1 MTTYEKN
8 ESLLKAFGIPPSHE
22 EGVKDEAKVAEQAEK
37 DKVAENVRAILARL
51 LVARSLRLA
60 QLQTARDIY
69 ERAGKDDPR
78 LYLFLA
84 AMFLSEGQGNAY
96 MRVEKVQSL
105 LEEGGYLDDPVRVGL
120 VEKDK
125 KYEENPEQVKKED
138 YTKFLDS
145 VRGLLSNIIWE
156 VMAQPFD
163 NDILI
168 HEKVKDES
176 RWYFQRDKAS
186 VKEVSERLKK
196 FADKNKKLID
206 EKKVIGDVS
215 AELIKKAS
223 VFAGFPL
230 NDKQKEALLAASENR
245 FTVITGRPGTGKTT
259 TVCAI
264 LRALF
269 AAHPDWTEKDV
280 ALAAPTGRAA
290 QRMSEAVL
298 DQCDGLVKNKK
309 ETEDIVK
316 KIGNLKGSTIHRLL
330 GGYAPKWQ
338 HHEKNKLEQEVV
350 IVDETSM
357 VDIYLMHAL
366 IAALKDD
373 ARLILLGDADQ
384 LPSVD
389 TGAVLGDLT
398 TIGLGAFVQKLEV
411 CERAKG
417 EVSEVAKAINE
428 LPLNDGEAAETIV
441 KGWRKIEGEAL
452 PCIEQKVE
460 VDGKSNDEE
469 KKDSRFEWLCP
480 KADIKKEDIQSFY
493 SKWMDGNKLAAKADA
508 IAETDDSLAG
518 VKSKKSEDLFK
529 ELNRRR
535 ILTLVREGWYGV
547 KEANA
552 FLLKAAKAFL
562 LKEAK
567 AAAKVSGDYLS
578 MVGVPIMVTHNTPER
593 NLFNGDV
600 GVTVRGPHGMV
611 VLFPRGAKT
620 IACPV
625 ALLPEHELAYAM
637 TVHKSQGSEF
647 ENVMVVLPD
656 DENHPL
662 LNRQIV
668 YTGITR
674 AKKRAVV
681 VGTEGALTAALSRKI
696 ERDTGVSL

>member
-1 MTTYEKN
+1 MTAFEKN
-8 ESLLKAFGIPPSHE
+8 MDTLERFEIPS
-22 EGVKDEAKVAEQAEK
+22 GYSDAAT
-37 DKVAENVRAILARL
+37 DVRKILARL
-51 LVARSLRLA
+51 LTARSLRLA

-69 ERAGKDDPR
+69 ERAGVDEPR

-96 MRVEKVQSL
+96 MRVEKVPSL
-105 LEEGGYLDDPVRVGL
+105 LKEGGYLDDPVRVGL

-125 KYEENPEQVKKED
+125 NYEENPELAKKND
-138 YTKFLDS
+138 CAKFLDGVDS
-145 VRGLLSNIIWE
+145 LLSGINWDE
-156 VMAQPFD
+156 VAQPFD

-168 HEKVKDES
+168 YEKVKDES

-215 AELIKKAS
+215 AELIQRAS

-245 FTVITGRPGTGKTT
+245 FTVITGGPGTGKTT

-269 AAHPDWTEKDV
+269 AAHPDWTEKDI

-298 DQCDGLVKNKK
+298 EQCVGLVEAGK
-309 ETEDIVK
+309 ESKDIVE
-316 KIGNLKGSTIHRLL
+316 KIGKLKGSTIHRLI
-330 GGYAPKWQ
+330 GGYAPNWK
-338 HHEKNKLEQEVV
+338 HDEKNKLEQKVV

-398 TIGLGAFVQKLEV
+398 AIGLDATFVKRLKV
-411 CERAKG
+411 CERAQG
-417 EVSEVAKAINE
+417 EVSDVAKAING
-428 LPLNDGEAAETIV
+428 LPLNDEGRACALV
-441 KGWRKIEGEAL
+441 KSWPQIKDEAL
-452 PCIEQKVE
+452 PCTEQIAE
-460 VDGKSNDEE
+460 GKS
-469 KKDSRFEWLCP
+469 KFEWLCP
-480 KADIKKEDIQSFY
+480 NAGIKKVDIQGFY
-493 SKWMDGNKLAAKADA
+493 RKWMSGNELAVKAHA
-508 IAETDDSLAG
+508 IEKTDKSLAG
-518 VKSKKSEDLFK
+518 VKSDASEALFK

-552 FLLKAAKAFL
+552 FLLK
-562 LKEAK
+562 EAK
-567 AAAKVSGDYLS
+567 AASEWRGDYLS
-578 MVGVPIMVTHNTPER
+578 MVGVPIMVTHNTPDR

-600 GVTVRGPHGMV
+600 GVTVKGPHGMV

-681 VGTEGALTAALSRKI
+681 VGTEKSLTAALERKI
-696 ERDTGVSL
+696 ERDTGIAI

>member
-1 MTTYEKN
+1 MTAFEKYQ
-8 ESLLKAFGIPPSHE
+8 ETLKLFGIPSGDASAVE
-22 EGVKDEAKVAEQAEK
+22 E
-37 DKVAENVRAILARL
+37 VRKILARL
-51 LVARSLRLA
+51 LAARSLRLA
-60 QLQTARDIY
+60 QLQTARDIF
-69 ERAGKDDPR
+69 ERAKEQEKEQEVR

-96 MRVEKVQSL
+96 MKKDAVSRL
-105 LEEGGYLDDPVRVGL
+105 LIEGGYIDDP
-120 VEKDK
+120 K
-125 KYEENPEQVKKED
+125 KAEVEENAAYEAFVAKMLGD
-138 YTKFLDS
+138 VDWDVAAAKFDKDVL
-145 VRGLLSNIIWE
+145 V
-156 VMAQPFD
+156 FD
-163 NDILI
+163 
-168 HEKVKDES
+168 EG
-176 RWYFQRDKAS
+176 RWYFQRNKSS
-186 VKEVSERLKK
+186 VEKVNERLRAFVKANKTMDDVAPGIFDAAAK
-196 FADKNKKLID
+196 F
-206 EKKVIGDVS
+206 VGF
-215 AELIKKAS
+215 ELNEDQKKALRAA
-223 VFAGFPL
+223 AG
-230 NDKQKEALLAASENR
+230 NR
-245 FTVITGRPGTGKTT
+245 FTVITGGPGTGKTT

-269 AAHPDWTEKDV
+269 AAHADWTEKDI

-298 DQCDGLVKNKK
+298 DQCVGLEENAKTEGDEAVA
-309 ETEDIVK
+309 ETKTIVE
-316 KIGNLKGSTIHRLL
+316 KIGKLKGSTIHRLL
-330 GGYAPKWQ
+330 GGYAPKWN
-338 HHEKNKLEQEVV
+338 HDEKNKLEQKVV

-373 ARLILLGDADQ
+373 TRLILLGDADQ

-398 TIGLGAFVQKLEV
+398 KFGMNENLVKRLAV

-417 EVSEVAKAINE
+417 EVSDVAKTINA
-428 LPLNDGEAAETIV
+428 LPLNDDESAQAMAKSWLPRQIQA
-441 KGWRKIEGEAL
+441 EAL
-452 PCIEQKVE
+452 PCTEQIA
-460 VDGKSNDEE
+460 DGKS
-469 KKDSRFEWLCP
+469 RFQWLCP
-480 KADIKKEDIQSFY
+480 KADIKKDGIQELY
-493 SKWMDGNKLAAKADA
+493 RKWMSGNELAKKAGEIERSDK
-508 IAETDDSLAG
+508 SLGG
-518 VKSKKSEDLFK
+518 VKSDASEALFK

-552 FLLKAAKAFL
+552 FLLK
-562 LKEAK
+562 EAK
-567 AAAKVSGDYLS
+567 NAAGMRGDYLS

-593 NLFNGDV
+593 KLFNGDV

-647 ENVMVVLPD
+647 ANVMVVLPD
-656 DENHPL
+656 DEKHPL

-674 AKKRAVV
+674 AKKRAVI
-681 VGTEGALTAALSRKI
+681 VGTEKALTAALERKI
-696 ERDTGVSL
+696 ERDTGIAI

>member
-1 MTTYEKN
+1 MTAFEKYQDT
-8 ESLLKAFGIPPSHE
+8 LKLFGIPSGDAGAVE
-22 EGVKDEAKVAEQAEK
+22 E
-37 DKVAENVRAILARL
+37 VRKILARL
-51 LVARSLRLA
+51 LAARSLRLA
-60 QLQTARDIY
+60 QLQTARDIF
-69 ERAGKDDPR
+69 ERAKEQGKEQDVH

-96 MRVEKVQSL
+96 MKKDAVSGL
-105 LEEGGYLDDPVRVGL
+105 LIEGGYIDDP
-120 VEKDK
+120 K
-125 KYEENPEQVKKED
+125 KAEVEENAAYAETVRTLLGGID
-138 YTKFLDS
+138 WDVAAAKFD
-145 VRGLLSNIIWE
+145 
-156 VMAQPFD
+156 
-163 NDILI
+163 
-168 HEKVKDES
+168 KDVLVFAEG
-176 RWYFQRDKAS
+176 RWYFQRNKSS
-186 VKEVSERLKK
+186 VKEVNDRLRDFVAANKTMDDVAPGIFDAAAK
-196 FADKNKKLID
+196 F
-206 EKKVIGDVS
+206 VGF
-215 AELIKKAS
+215 ELNEDQKKALRAA
-223 VFAGFPL
+223 AG
-230 NDKQKEALLAASENR
+230 NR
-245 FTVITGRPGTGKTT
+245 FTVITGGPGTGKTT

-264 LRALF
+264 LRALLKVH
-269 AAHPDWTEKDV
+269 ADWTEKDI

-298 DQCDGLVKNKK
+298 DQCDGLVNNEK
-309 ETEDIVK
+309 ETKDIVD
-316 KIGNLKGSTIHRLL
+316 KIGKLKGSTIHRLL
-330 GGYAPKWQ
+330 GGYAPKWN
-338 HHEKNKLEQEVV
+338 HDEKNTLEQKVV

-398 TIGLGAFVQKLEV
+398 AIGLDATFVKRLEV
-411 CERAKG
+411 CKRAQG
-417 EVSEVAKAINE
+417 EVSDVAKAING
-428 LPLNDGEAAETIV
+428 LPLNDEDATKRMVDMWLPRQIQADE
-441 KGWRKIEGEAL
+441 L
-452 PCIEQKVE
+452 PCTEQIAE
-460 VDGKSNDEE
+460 GKS
-469 KKDSRFEWLCP
+469 KFQWLCP
-480 KADIKKEDIQSFY
+480 KADIKKDGIQELY
-493 SKWMDGNKLAAKADA
+493 RKWMSGNELARKAHE
-508 IAETDDSLAG
+508 IEKTDKSLGG
-518 VKSKKSEDLFK
+518 VKSDASEALFK

-552 FLLKAAKAFL
+552 FLLK
-562 LKEAK
+562 EAK
-567 AAAKVSGDYLS
+567 NAVGVRGDYLS

-593 NLFNGDV
+593 KLFNGDV

-656 DENHPL
+656 DEKHPL

-674 AKKRAVV
+674 AKKRAVI
-681 VGTEGALTAALSRKI
+681 VGNEGALTAALERKI
-696 ERDTGVSL
+696 ERDTGIVLGGATESGNKGTQGGK

>member
-1 MTTYEKN
+1 MTIE
-8 ESLLKAFGIPPSHE
+8 ESNRRLCLFGIPPRRRRNHE
-22 EGVKDEAKVAEQAEK
+22 EGIKNE
-37 DKVAENVRAILARL
+37 DKVTENVRAILARL
-51 LVARSLRLA
+51 LAARSLRLA

-96 MRVEKVQSL
+96 MRVGKVPSL
-105 LEEGGYLDDPVRVGL
+105 LKEGGYLDDYEKAGFDKDNQQFSEEVKEHFADIDWNRCAEPLLGDIIVREG
-120 VEKDK
+120 
-125 KYEENPEQVKKED
+125 EN
-138 YTKFLDS
+138 
-145 VRGLLSNIIWE
+145 
-156 VMAQPFD
+156 
-163 NDILI
+163 
-168 HEKVKDES
+168 
-176 RWYFQRDKAS
+176 WYFQRNQAS
-186 VKEVSERLKK
+186 VADVNKRLKA
-196 FADKNKKLID
+196 FVDANKKMG
-206 EKKVIGDVS
+206 KMGDV
-215 AELIKKAS
+215 ADAVVKKAAQ
-223 VFAGFPL
+223 FNGFTL
-230 NDKQKEALLAASENR
+230 NKEQEKALAAAAGNR
-245 FTVITGRPGTGKTT
+245 FTIITGGPGTGKTT

-269 AAHPDWTEKDV
+269 AAHSDWTEKDI

-298 DQCDGLVKNKK
+298 DQCDGLVKNEK

-417 EVSEVAKAINE
+417 EVSDVAKAING
-428 LPLNDGEAAETIV
+428 LPLNDEDAAKRMV
-441 KGWRKIEGEAL
+441 NGWLPRQIQIEAL
-452 PCIEQKVE
+452 PCTEQIDE
-460 VDGKSNDEE
+460 GKS
-469 KKDSRFEWLCP
+469 RFQWLCP
-480 KADIKKEDIQSFY
+480 KADIKKDGIQELYRKWMSGSELAKKADDIQKS
-493 SKWMDGNKLAAKADA
+493 DKA
-508 IAETDDSLAG
+508 LGG
-518 VKSKKSEDLFK
+518 VKSDASEALFK

-552 FLLKAAKAFL
+552 FLLK
-562 LKEAK
+562 EAK
-567 AAAKVSGDYLS
+567 TAAGMRGDYLS

-656 DENHPL
+656 DEKHPL

-674 AKKRAVV
+674 AKKRAVI
-681 VGTEGALTAALSRKI
+681 VGTEKALTAALERKI
-696 ERDTGVSL
+696 ERDTGIAI

>member
-1 MTTYEKN
+1 MTAFEKYQDT
-8 ESLLKAFGIPPSHE
+8 LKLFGIPSGDAGAGE
-22 EGVKDEAKVAEQAEK
+22 D
-37 DKVAENVRAILARL
+37 VRKILARL
-51 LVARSLRLA
+51 LAARSLRLA
-60 QLQTARDIY
+60 QLQTARDIF
-69 ERAGKDDPR
+69 ERAKEQGKEQDVH

-96 MRVEKVQSL
+96 MKKDAVSRL
-105 LEEGGYLDDPVRVGL
+105 LIEGGYIDDP
-120 VEKDK
+120 K
-125 KYEENPEQVKKED
+125 KAEVEENAA
-138 YTKFLDS
+138 YADS
-145 VRGLLSNIIWE
+145 VRTLLGGIDWD
-156 VMAQPFD
+156 VAATKFD
-163 NDILI
+163 
-168 HEKVKDES
+168 KDVLVFAEG
-176 RWYFQRDKAS
+176 RWYFQRNKSS
-186 VKEVSERLKK
+186 VKEVNDRLRD
-196 FADKNKKLID
+196 FVAANKTMD
-206 EKKVIGDVS
+206 DVS
-215 AELIKKAS
+215 PGIFDAAAKFVGFELNEDQKKALRAA
-223 VFAGFPL
+223 AG
-230 NDKQKEALLAASENR
+230 NR
-245 FTVITGRPGTGKTT
+245 FTVITGGPGTGKTT

-264 LRALF
+264 LRALLKVH
-269 AAHPDWTEKDV
+269 ADWTEKDI

-298 DQCDGLVKNKK
+298 DQCDGLVNNEK
-309 ETEDIVK
+309 ETKDIVD
-316 KIGNLKGSTIHRLL
+316 KIGKLKGSTIHRLL
-330 GGYAPKWQ
+330 GCYAPKWN
-338 HHEKNKLEQEVV
+338 HDEKNTLEQKVV

-398 TIGLGAFVQKLEV
+398 KFGMNENLVKRLAV

-417 EVSEVAKAINE
+417 EVSDVAQAINA
-428 LPLNDGEAAETIV
+428 LPLNDEDAAKRMVNIWLPRQIQADE
-441 KGWRKIEGEAL
+441 L
-452 PCIEQKVE
+452 PCTEQIA
-460 VDGKSNDEE
+460 DGKS
-469 KKDSRFEWLCP
+469 KFQWLCP
-480 KADIKKEDIQSFY
+480 KADIKKDGIQELY
-493 SKWMDGNKLAAKADA
+493 RKWMSGNELAKKAHE
-508 IAETDDSLAG
+508 IEKTDKSLGG
-518 VKSKKSEDLFK
+518 VKSDASEALFK

-552 FLLKAAKAFL
+552 FLLK
-562 LKEAK
+562 EAK
-567 AAAKVSGDYLS
+567 TAVGMRGDYLS
-578 MVGVPIMVTHNTPER
+578 MVGVPIMVTHNTPDR

-600 GVTVRGPHGMV
+600 GVTVRGPHGLM

-637 TVHKSQGSEF
+637 TVHKSQGSEL

-656 DENHPL
+656 DEKHPL

-681 VGTEGALTAALSRKI
+681 VGTEKALTAALERKI
-696 ERDTGVSL
+696 ERDTGIAI

>member
-1 MTTYEKN
+1 MTAFEKYQ
-8 ESLLKAFGIPPSHE
+8 ETLKLFGIPS
-22 EGVKDEAKVAEQAEK
+22 GDADVAK
-37 DKVAENVRAILARL
+37 NVRKIIARL
-51 LVARSLRLA
+51 LAARSLRLA

-69 ERAGKDDPR
+69 ERASAEDPR

-96 MRVEKVQSL
+96 MKKDAVIGL
-105 LEEGGYLDDPVRVGL
+105 LIDGGYIDDPKKAGVEENADYEAFVTKVLDDVDWDAVAVKFDKDVL
-120 VEKDK
+120 V
-125 KYEENPEQVKKED
+125 
-138 YTKFLDS
+138 
-145 VRGLLSNIIWE
+145 
-156 VMAQPFD
+156 FD
-163 NDILI
+163 
-168 HEKVKDES
+168 EG
-176 RWYFQRDKAS
+176 RWYFQRNKNS
-186 VKEVSERLKK
+186 VEEVNERLRA
-196 FADKNKKLID
+196 FVAANKAM
-206 EKKVIGDVS
+206 GDV
-215 AELIKKAS
+215 APEIVDAAAKFIGFELNKE
-223 VFAGFPL
+223 
-230 NDKQKEALLAASENR
+230 QKEALAAAVGNR
-245 FTVITGRPGTGKTT
+245 FTVITGGPGTGKTT

-264 LRALF
+264 LRALLKVH
-269 AAHPDWTEKDV
+269 ADWTEKDI

-290 QRMSEAVL
+290 QRMSEAIL
-298 DQCDGLVKNKK
+298 DQCAGLNGERIV
-309 ETEDIVK
+309 DIAGK
-316 KIGNLKGSTIHRLL
+316 LEGSTVHRLL
-330 GGYAPKWQ
+330 GGYAPNWK
-338 HHEKNKLEQEVV
+338 HNEKNQLEKKVV

-366 IAALKDD
+366 IAALKEET
-373 ARLILLGDADQ
+373 RLILLGDADQ

-398 TIGLGAFVQKLEV
+398 KFGMNENLVKRLAV

-417 EVSEVAKAINE
+417 EVSDVAQAINA
-428 LPLNDGEAAETIV
+428 LPLNDEEAAQAMV
-441 KGWRKIEGEAL
+441 KSWLPRQIQAEEL
-452 PCIEQKVE
+452 PCAEQIAE
-460 VDGKSNDEE
+460 GKS
-469 KKDSRFEWLCP
+469 KFQWLCP
-480 KADIKKEDIQSFY
+480 KADIKKDGILELYRKWMSGNELAKKAGDIQRSD
-493 SKWMDGNKLAAKADA
+493 K
-508 IAETDDSLAG
+508 SLGG
-518 VKSKKSEDLFK
+518 VKSDASEALFK

-552 FLLKAAKAFL
+552 FLLK
-562 LKEAK
+562 EAK
-567 AAAKVSGDYLS
+567 NAAGMRGDYLS

-593 NLFNGDV
+593 KLFNGDV

-656 DENHPL
+656 DEKHPL

-674 AKKRAVV
+674 AKKRAVI
-681 VGTEGALTAALSRKI
+681 VGTEDALKAALSRKI

>member
-1 MTTYEKN
+1 MTAFEKYQDT
-8 ESLLKAFGIPPSHE
+8 LKLFGIPSGDAGAGE
-22 EGVKDEAKVAEQAEK
+22 D
-37 DKVAENVRAILARL
+37 VRKILARL
-51 LVARSLRLA
+51 LAARSLRLA
-60 QLQTARDIY
+60 QLQTARDIF
-69 ERAGKDDPR
+69 ERAKEQGKEQDVH

-96 MRVEKVQSL
+96 MKKDAVSRL
-105 LEEGGYLDDPVRVGL
+105 LIEGGYIDDP
-120 VEKDK
+120 K
-125 KYEENPEQVKKED
+125 KAEVEENAAYAETVRTLLGGID
-138 YTKFLDS
+138 WDVAAAKFD
-145 VRGLLSNIIWE
+145 
-156 VMAQPFD
+156 
-163 NDILI
+163 
-168 HEKVKDES
+168 KDVLVFAEG
-176 RWYFQRDKAS
+176 RWYFQRNKSS
-186 VKEVSERLKK
+186 VKEVNDRLRD
-196 FADKNKKLID
+196 FVAANKTMD
-206 EKKVIGDVS
+206 DVS
-215 AELIKKAS
+215 PGIFDAAAKFVGFELNEDQKKALRAA
-223 VFAGFPL
+223 AG
-230 NDKQKEALLAASENR
+230 NR
-245 FTVITGRPGTGKTT
+245 FTVITGGPGTGKTT

-264 LRALF
+264 LRALLKVH
-269 AAHPDWTEKDV
+269 ADWTEKDI

-298 DQCDGLVKNKK
+298 DQCDGLVNNEK
-309 ETEDIVK
+309 EPKDIVD
-316 KIGNLKGSTIHRLL
+316 KIGKLKGSTIHRLL
-330 GGYAPKWQ
+330 GGYAPKWN
-338 HHEKNKLEQEVV
+338 HDEKNTLEQKVV

-398 TIGLGAFVQKLEV
+398 KFGMNENLVKRLAV

-417 EVSEVAKAINE
+417 EVSDVAQAINA
-428 LPLNDGEAAETIV
+428 LPLNDEDAAKRMVNIWLPRQIQADE
-441 KGWRKIEGEAL
+441 L
-452 PCIEQKVE
+452 PCTEQIAE
-460 VDGKSNDEE
+460 GKS
-469 KKDSRFEWLCP
+469 KFQWLCP
-480 KADIKKEDIQSFY
+480 KADIKKDGIQELY
-493 SKWMDGNKLAAKADA
+493 RKWMSGNELAKKAHE
-508 IAETDDSLAG
+508 IENTDKSLGG
-518 VKSKKSEDLFK
+518 VKSDASEALFK
-529 ELNRRR
+529 ELSRRR

-552 FLLKAAKAFL
+552 FLLK
-562 LKEAK
+562 EAK
-567 AAAKVSGDYLS
+567 TAAGMRGDYLS

-600 GVTVRGPHGMV
+600 GVTVRGPHGMM

-656 DENHPL
+656 DEKHPL

-674 AKKRAVV
+674 AKKRAVI
-681 VGTEGALTAALSRKI
+681 VGTEKALTVALVRKL
-696 ERDTGVSL
+696 ERDTGIAI

>member
-1 MTTYEKN
+1 MTAYEKN
-8 ESLLKAFGIPPSHE
+8 ESLLKAFCIPAG
-22 EGVKDEAKVAEQAEK
+22 EGEVTEKV
-37 DKVAENVRAILARL
+37 RHILSRL
-51 LVARSLRLA
+51 LAARSLRLA

-69 ERAGKDDPR
+69 ERAGVDDPR

-84 AMFLSEGQGNAY
+84 AMLLSEGQGNAY
-96 MRVEKVQSL
+96 MRVEKVQGL

-125 KYEENPEQVKKED
+125 KYEENPERAKKND
-138 YTKFLDS
+138 YAKFLDGVAS
-145 VRGLLSNIIWE
+145 LLSGINWDA
-156 VMAQPFD
+156 MAQPFD

-168 HEKVKDES
+168 HENVKGES

-186 VKEVSERLKK
+186 VKEVNERLKK
-196 FADKNKKLID
+196 FVDGNMEMRDEVAIDKAAQFN
-206 EKKVIGDVS
+206 
-215 AELIKKAS
+215 
-223 VFAGFPL
+223 GFQL
-230 NDKQKEALLAASENR
+230 NTEQKEALKAAAKNR
-245 FTVITGRPGTGKTT
+245 FTVITGGPGTGKTT

-269 AAHPDWTEKDV
+269 AAHSDWTEKDV

-298 DQCDGLVKNKK
+298 EQCDGLAESGK
-309 ETEDIVK
+309 ESTDIVE
-316 KIGNLKGSTIHRLL
+316 KIGKLKGSTIHRLL
-330 GGYAPKWQ
+330 GGYAPNWK
-338 HHEKNKLEQEVV
+338 HDEKNKLEQKVV

-366 IAALKDD
+366 IAALKED
-373 ARLILLGDADQ
+373 ARLVLLGDADQ

-398 TIGLGAFVQKLEV
+398 SIGLGAFVQRLEV

-417 EVSEVAKAINE
+417 EVSDVAKAINE
-428 LPLNDGEAAETIV
+428 LLLNDDGRANVLVNSWPQIND
-441 KGWRKIEGEAL
+441 GAL
-452 PCIEQKVE
+452 PCIKE
-460 VDGKSNDEE
+460 VTDGKSM
-469 KKDSRFEWLCP
+469 FQWLCP
-480 KADIKKEDIQSFY
+480 KADIQKADALAFY
-493 SKWMDGNKLAAKADA
+493 SKWMSGNELAAKAIA
-508 IAETDDSLAG
+508 IAKTDKSLAG
-518 VKSKKSEDLFK
+518 VKSDASEALFK
-529 ELNRRR
+529 ELNCRR

-552 FLLKAAKAFL
+552 FLLK
-562 LKEAK
+562 EAK
-567 AAAKVSGDYLS
+567 AAAGVRGDYLS
-578 MVGVPIMVTHNTPER
+578 MVGVPIMVTHNTPDR

-681 VGTEGALTAALSRKI
+681 VGTEGALTAALKRKL
-696 ERDTGVSL
+696 ERDTGIAI

>member
-1 MTTYEKN
+1 MTVFEKYQ
-8 ESLLKAFGIPPSHE
+8 ETLKLFGIPS
-22 EGVKDEAKVAEQAEK
+22 GDADVAEE
-37 DKVAENVRAILARL
+37 VRKILARL
-51 LVARSLRLA
+51 LAARSLRLA
-60 QLQTARDIY
+60 QLQTARDIF
-69 ERAGKDDPR
+69 ERAKEQQKELDVH

-96 MRVEKVQSL
+96 MQKDAVSRL
-105 LEEGGYLDDPVRVGL
+105 LIEGGYIDDP
-120 VEKDK
+120 K
-125 KYEENPEQVKKED
+125 KAEVEENAAYAESVGALLGGID
-138 YTKFLDS
+138 WDVAAAKFDKDVL
-145 VRGLLSNIIWE
+145 V
-156 VMAQPFD
+156 FD
-163 NDILI
+163 
-168 HEKVKDES
+168 EG
-176 RWYFQRDKAS
+176 RWYFQRNKSS
-186 VKEVSERLKK
+186 VKEVNERLRAFVKANKTMDDVAPGIFDAAAK
-196 FADKNKKLID
+196 F
-206 EKKVIGDVS
+206 VGF
-215 AELIKKAS
+215 ELNEDQKKALRAA
-223 VFAGFPL
+223 AG
-230 NDKQKEALLAASENR
+230 NR
-245 FTVITGRPGTGKTT
+245 FTVITGGPGTGKTT

-264 LRALF
+264 LRALLKVH
-269 AAHPDWTEKDV
+269 ADWPEKDI

-298 DQCDGLVKNKK
+298 DQCDGLVNNEK
-309 ETEDIVK
+309 ETKDIVD
-316 KIGNLKGSTIHRLL
+316 KIGKLKGSTIHRLL
-330 GGYAPKWQ
+330 GGYAPKWN
-338 HHEKNKLEQEVV
+338 HDEKNKLEQKVV

-366 IAALKDD
+366 ISALKEET
-373 ARLILLGDADQ
+373 RLILLGDADQ

-398 TIGLGAFVQKLEV
+398 KFGMNENLVKRLAV

-417 EVSEVAKAINE
+417 EVSDVAQAINA
-428 LPLNDGEAAETIV
+428 LPLNSEAAAQAMV
-441 KGWRKIEGEAL
+441 NGWLLRQIQADDL
-452 PCIEQKVE
+452 PCTEKIA
-460 VDGKSNDEE
+460 DGKS
-469 KKDSRFEWLCP
+469 RFQWLCP
-480 KADIKKEDIQSFY
+480 KADIKKDGIQELY
-493 SKWMDGNKLAAKADA
+493 RKWMSGNELAKKAGEIERSDK
-508 IAETDDSLAG
+508 SLGG
-518 VKSKKSEDLFK
+518 VKSDASEALFK

-552 FLLKAAKAFL
+552 FLLK
-562 LKEAK
+562 EAK
-567 AAAKVSGDYLS
+567 TAAGMRGDYLS

-611 VLFPRGAKT
+611 VLFPRGAQT

-674 AKKRAVV
+674 AKKRAVI
-681 VGTEGALTAALSRKI
+681 VGTEKALTAALERKI
-696 ERDTGVSL
+696 ERDTGIALSGATEAGNKGTQGGK

>member
-1 MTTYEKN
+1 MTAFEKYQDT
-8 ESLLKAFGIPPSHE
+8 LKLFGIPSGDAGAGE
-22 EGVKDEAKVAEQAEK
+22 D
-37 DKVAENVRAILARL
+37 VRKILARL
-51 LVARSLRLA
+51 LAARSLRLA
-60 QLQTARDIY
+60 QLQTARDIF
-69 ERAGKDDPR
+69 ERAKEQGKEQDVH

-96 MRVEKVQSL
+96 MKKDAVSRL
-105 LEEGGYLDDPVRVGL
+105 LIEGGYIDDP
-120 VEKDK
+120 K
-125 KYEENPEQVKKED
+125 KAEVEENAA
-138 YTKFLDS
+138 YADS
-145 VRGLLSNIIWE
+145 VRTLLGGIDWD
-156 VMAQPFD
+156 VAATKFD
-163 NDILI
+163 
-168 HEKVKDES
+168 KDVLVFAEG
-176 RWYFQRDKAS
+176 RWYFQRNKSS
-186 VKEVSERLKK
+186 VKEVNDRLRD
-196 FADKNKKLID
+196 FVAANKTMD
-206 EKKVIGDVS
+206 DVS
-215 AELIKKAS
+215 PGIFDAAAKFVGFELNEDQKKALRAA
-223 VFAGFPL
+223 AG
-230 NDKQKEALLAASENR
+230 NR
-245 FTVITGRPGTGKTT
+245 FTVITGGPGTGKTT

-264 LRALF
+264 LRALLKVH
-269 AAHPDWTEKDV
+269 ADWTEKDI

-298 DQCDGLVKNKK
+298 DQCDGLVNNEK
-309 ETEDIVK
+309 ETKDIVD
-316 KIGNLKGSTIHRLL
+316 KIGKLKGSTIHRLL
-330 GGYAPKWQ
+330 GGYAPKWN
-338 HHEKNKLEQEVV
+338 HDEKNSFDQKVV

-398 TIGLGAFVQKLEV
+398 KFGMNENLVKRLAV

-417 EVSEVAKAINE
+417 EVSDVAQAINA
-428 LPLNDGEAAETIV
+428 LPLNDEDAAKRMVNIWLPRQIQADE
-441 KGWRKIEGEAL
+441 L
-452 PCIEQKVE
+452 PCTEQIA
-460 VDGKSNDEE
+460 DGKS
-469 KKDSRFEWLCP
+469 KFQWLCP
-480 KADIKKEDIQSFY
+480 KADIKQDGIQELY
-493 SKWMDGNKLAAKADA
+493 RKWMSGNELAKKAHE
-508 IAETDDSLAG
+508 IEKTDKSLGG
-518 VKSKKSEDLFK
+518 VKSDASEALFK

-552 FLLKAAKAFL
+552 FLLK
-562 LKEAK
+562 EAK
-567 AAAKVSGDYLS
+567 TAVGMRGDYLS
-578 MVGVPIMVTHNTPER
+578 MVGVPIMVTHNTPDR

-600 GVTVRGPHGMV
+600 GVTVRGPHGMM

-656 DENHPL
+656 DEKHPL

-674 AKKRAVV
+674 AKKRAVI
-681 VGTEGALTAALSRKI
+681 VGTEKALTVALVRKL
-696 ERDTGVSL
+696 ERDTGIAI

>member
-1 MTTYEKN
+1 MTTFEKN
-8 ESLLKAFGIPPSHE
+8 LDTLELFGIPSGDSDASTH
-22 EGVKDEAKVAEQAEK
+22 
-37 DKVAENVRAILARL
+37 VRKILARFL
-51 LVARSLRLA
+51 AARSLRLA

-69 ERAGKDDPR
+69 ERANPKDCR

-96 MRVEKVQSL
+96 MRVEKVKSL

-125 KYEENPEQVKKED
+125 KYEENPEQVKKEE
-138 YTKFLDS
+138 YAEFLDS
-145 VRGLLSNIIWE
+145 VDSLLSDINWD
-156 VMAQPFD
+156 VVAQPFD

-168 HEKVKDES
+168 HENVKIQENDKGES

-186 VKEVSERLKK
+186 VKEVSDRLKK
-196 FADKNKKLID
+196 FVAGNQAMGDEVAIDKAAQF
-206 EKKVIGDVS
+206 V
-215 AELIKKAS
+215 
-223 VFAGFPL
+223 GFDL
-230 NDKQKEALLAASENR
+230 NTEQRDALDAAAKNR
-245 FTVITGRPGTGKTT
+245 FTVITGGPGTGKTT

-298 DQCDGLVKNKK
+298 DQCDGLVDNKK
-309 ETEDIVK
+309 ESEDVVK
-316 KIGNLKGSTIHRLL
+316 KIGNLNGSTIHRLL
-330 GGYAPKWQ
+330 GGYAPNWK
-338 HHEKNKLEQEVV
+338 HDEKNKLEQKVV

-373 ARLILLGDADQ
+373 TRLILLGDADQ

-398 TIGLGAFVQKLEV
+398 SIGLGAFVQKLVV

-417 EVSEVAKAINE
+417 EVSEVAKAING
-428 LPLNDGEAAETIV
+428 LPLNDGKAAETIV
-441 KGWRKIEGEAL
+441 KGWRRIEDEVL
-452 PCIEQKVE
+452 PCTVQIDE
-460 VDGKSNDEE
+460 GKS
-469 KKDSRFEWLCP
+469 KFEWLCP
-480 KADIKKEDIQSFY
+480 KADIKKEGIQAFY
-493 SKWMDGNKLAAKADA
+493 SKWMSGNELAAKAHA
-508 IAETDDSLAG
+508 IEKTDKSLAG
-518 VKSKKSEDLFK
+518 VKSKASEALFK
-529 ELNRRR
+529 ELNRQR

-552 FLLKAAKAFL
+552 FLLK
-562 LKEAK
+562 EAK
-567 AAAKVSGDYLS
+567 TAAGWRGDYLS
-578 MVGVPIMVTHNTPER
+578 MVGVPIMVTHNTPDR

-600 GVTVRGPHGMV
+600 GVTVKGPHGMV

-681 VGTEGALTAALSRKI
+681 VGTEKSLTAALERKI
-696 ERDTGVSL
+696 ERDTGIAI

>member
-1 MTTYEKN
+1 MTAYEKN
-8 ESLLKAFGIPPSHE
+8 ESLLKAFGIPAG
-22 EGVKDEAKVAEQAEK
+22 EGEAAEQAGEGKVTEK
-37 DKVAENVRAILARL
+37 VRHVLSRL
-51 LVARSLRLA
+51 LAARSLRLA

-69 ERAGKDDPR
+69 ERAGGEDPR

-96 MRVEKVQSL
+96 MRVEKVKSL
-105 LEEGGYLDDPVRVGL
+105 LEEGGYLDDP
-120 VEKDK
+120 EKAGFD
-125 KYEENPEQVKKED
+125 NNNQQFSGVV
-138 YTKFLDS
+138 TN
-145 VRGLLSNIIWE
+145 LLNGVDWNRFAE
-156 VMAQPFD
+156 PFD
-163 NDILI
+163 GDVIVR
-168 HEKVKDES
+168 EEGK
-176 RWYFQRDKAS
+176 WYFQRDKAS
-186 VKEVSERLKK
+186 VKDVNERLKK
-196 FADKNKKLID
+196 FVAANKEMGKM
-206 EKKVIGDVS
+206 GDVA
-215 AELIKKAS
+215 AEVVDKAAQF
-223 VFAGFPL
+223 VGFGL
-230 NDKQKEALLAASENR
+230 NKEQKEALGAAAGNR
-245 FTVITGRPGTGKTT
+245 FTVITGGPGTGKTT

-269 AAHPDWTEKDV
+269 TAHPDWTEKDI

-298 DQCDGLVKNKK
+298 EQCDGLAENEK
-309 ETEDIVK
+309 ESKEIVE
-316 KIGNLKGSTIHRLL
+316 KIGKLKGSTIHRLL
-330 GGYAPKWQ
+330 GGYAPNWA
-338 HHEKNKLEQEVV
+338 HDEKNKLEHKVV

-366 IAALKDD
+366 IAALKET

-398 TIGLGAFVQKLEV
+398 AIGLGNSFVKKLEV

-417 EVSEVAKAINE
+417 EVSDVANAIKG
-428 LPLNDGEAAETIV
+428 LRSNDENAAETIV
-441 KGWRKIEGEAL
+441 KNWRKIEDAAL
-452 PCIEQKVE
+452 PCTEQNNDVK
-460 VDGKSNDEE
+460 DKSNDNE
-469 KKDSRFEWLCP
+469 KKNSKFEWLCP
-480 KADIKKEDIQSFY
+480 KADIKKDEIQAFY
-493 SKWMDGNKLAAKADA
+493 KKWMSGNKLAAKA
-508 IAETDDSLAG
+508 IEISKTDKSLAG
-518 VKSKKSEDLFK
+518 EKSDASEALFK

-552 FLLKAAKAFL
+552 FLLK
-562 LKEAK
+562 EAK
-567 AAAKVSGDYLS
+567 AASEWRGDYLS
-578 MVGVPIMVTHNTPER
+578 MVGVPIMVTHNTPDR

-656 DENHPL
+656 DEKHPL

-681 VGTEGALTAALSRKI
+681 VGGEKVLEIALSR
-696 ERDTGVSL
+696 RLARNTGLSLTKV

>member
-1 MTTYEKN
+1 MTAFEKYQDT
-8 ESLLKAFGIPPSHE
+8 LKLFGIPSGDAGAGE
-22 EGVKDEAKVAEQAEK
+22 D
-37 DKVAENVRAILARL
+37 VRKILARL
-51 LVARSLRLA
+51 LAARSLRLA
-60 QLQTARDIY
+60 QLQTARDIF
-69 ERAGKDDPR
+69 ERAKEQGKEQDVH

-96 MRVEKVQSL
+96 MKKDAVSRL
-105 LEEGGYLDDPVRVGL
+105 LIEGGYIDDP
-120 VEKDK
+120 K
-125 KYEENPEQVKKED
+125 KAEVEENAA
-138 YTKFLDS
+138 YADS
-145 VRGLLSNIIWE
+145 VRTFLRGIDWD
-156 VMAQPFD
+156 VAAAKFD
-163 NDILI
+163 
-168 HEKVKDES
+168 KDVLVFAEG
-176 RWYFQRDKAS
+176 RWYFQRNKSS
-186 VKEVSERLKK
+186 VKEVNDRLRD
-196 FADKNKKLID
+196 FVAANKTMD
-206 EKKVIGDVS
+206 DVS
-215 AELIKKAS
+215 PGIFDAAAKFVGFELNEDQKKALRAA
-223 VFAGFPL
+223 AG
-230 NDKQKEALLAASENR
+230 NR
-245 FTVITGRPGTGKTT
+245 FTVITGGPGTGKTT

-264 LRALF
+264 LRALLKVH
-269 AAHPDWTEKDV
+269 ADWTEKDI

-298 DQCDGLVKNKK
+298 DQCDGLVNNEK
-309 ETEDIVK
+309 ETKDIVD
-316 KIGNLKGSTIHRLL
+316 KIGKLKGSTIHRLL
-330 GGYAPKWQ
+330 GGYAPKWN
-338 HHEKNKLEQEVV
+338 HDEKNTLEQKVV

-398 TIGLGAFVQKLEV
+398 KFGMNENLVKRLAV

-417 EVSEVAKAINE
+417 EVSDVAQAINA
-428 LPLNDGEAAETIV
+428 LPLNDEDAAKRMVNIWLPRQIQADE
-441 KGWRKIEGEAL
+441 L
-452 PCIEQKVE
+452 PCTEQIA
-460 VDGKSNDEE
+460 DGKS
-469 KKDSRFEWLCP
+469 KFQWLCP
-480 KADIKKEDIQSFY
+480 KADIKKDGIQELY
-493 SKWMDGNKLAAKADA
+493 RKWMSGNELAKKAHE
-508 IAETDDSLAG
+508 IEKTDKSLGG
-518 VKSKKSEDLFK
+518 VKSDASEALFK
-529 ELNRRR
+529 ELSRRR
-535 ILTLVREGWYGV
+535 ILMLVREGWYGV

-552 FLLKAAKAFL
+552 FLLK
-562 LKEAK
+562 EAK
-567 AAAKVSGDYLS
+567 TAAGMRGDYLS

-600 GVTVRGPHGMV
+600 GVTVRGPHGMM

-656 DENHPL
+656 DEKHPL

-681 VGTEGALTAALSRKI
+681 VGTEKALTAALERKI
-696 ERDTGVSL
+696 ERDTGIAI

>member
-1 MTTYEKN
+1 MTAFEKYQDT
-8 ESLLKAFGIPPSHE
+8 LKLFGIPS
-22 EGVKDEAKVAEQAEK
+22 GDAGAGG
-37 DKVAENVRAILARL
+37 DVRKILARL
-51 LVARSLRLA
+51 LAARSLRLA
-60 QLQTARDIY
+60 QLQTARDIF
-69 ERAGKDDPR
+69 ERAKEQGKEQDVH

-96 MRVEKVQSL
+96 MKKDAVSRL
-105 LEEGGYLDDPVRVGL
+105 LIEGGYIDDP
-120 VEKDK
+120 K
-125 KYEENPEQVKKED
+125 KAEVEENAAYAETVRTLLGGID
-138 YTKFLDS
+138 WDVAAAKFD
-145 VRGLLSNIIWE
+145 
-156 VMAQPFD
+156 
-163 NDILI
+163 
-168 HEKVKDES
+168 KDVLVFAEG
-176 RWYFQRDKAS
+176 RWYFQRNKSS
-186 VKEVSERLKK
+186 VKEVNDRLRDFVAANKTMDDVAPGIFDAAAK
-196 FADKNKKLID
+196 F
-206 EKKVIGDVS
+206 VGF
-215 AELIKKAS
+215 ELNEDQKKALRAA
-223 VFAGFPL
+223 AG
-230 NDKQKEALLAASENR
+230 NR
-245 FTVITGRPGTGKTT
+245 FTVITGGPGTGKTT

-264 LRALF
+264 LRALLKVH
-269 AAHPDWTEKDV
+269 ADWTEKDI

-298 DQCDGLVKNKK
+298 DQCDGLVNNEK
-309 ETEDIVK
+309 ETKDIVD
-316 KIGNLKGSTIHRLL
+316 KIGKLKGSTIHRLL
-330 GGYAPKWQ
+330 GGYAPKWN
-338 HHEKNKLEQEVV
+338 HDEKNTLEQKVV

-398 TIGLGAFVQKLEV
+398 AIGLDATFVKRLEV
-411 CERAKG
+411 CKRAQG
-417 EVSEVAKAINE
+417 EVSDVAKAING
-428 LPLNDGEAAETIV
+428 LPLNDEDATKRMVDMWLPRQIQADE
-441 KGWRKIEGEAL
+441 L
-452 PCIEQKVE
+452 PCTEQIAE
-460 VDGKSNDEE
+460 GKS
-469 KKDSRFEWLCP
+469 KFQWLCP
-480 KADIKKEDIQSFY
+480 KADIKKDGIQELY
-493 SKWMDGNKLAAKADA
+493 RKWMSGNELAKKAHEIEKSDK
-508 IAETDDSLAG
+508 SLGG
-518 VKSKKSEDLFK
+518 VKSDASEALFK

-552 FLLKAAKAFL
+552 FLLK
-562 LKEAK
+562 EAK
-567 AAAKVSGDYLS
+567 NAVGVRGDYLS

-593 NLFNGDV
+593 KLFNGDV

-656 DENHPL
+656 DEKHPL

-674 AKKRAVV
+674 AKKRAVI
-681 VGTEGALTAALSRKI
+681 VGNEGALTVALERKI
-696 ERDTGVSL
+696 ERDTGIALGGATESGNKGTQGGK

>member
-1 MTTYEKN
+1 MTIE
-8 ESLLKAFGIPPSHE
+8 ESNRRLCLFGIPPRRRRNHE
-22 EGVKDEAKVAEQAEK
+22 EGIKNE
-37 DKVAENVRAILARL
+37 DKVTENVRAILARL
-51 LVARSLRLA
+51 LAARSLRLA

-96 MRVEKVQSL
+96 MRVGKVPSL
-105 LEEGGYLDDPVRVGL
+105 LKEGGYLDDYEKAGFDKDNQQFSEEVKEHFADIDWNRCAEPLLGDIIVREG
-120 VEKDK
+120 
-125 KYEENPEQVKKED
+125 EN
-138 YTKFLDS
+138 
-145 VRGLLSNIIWE
+145 
-156 VMAQPFD
+156 
-163 NDILI
+163 
-168 HEKVKDES
+168 
-176 RWYFQRDKAS
+176 WYFQRNQAS
-186 VKEVSERLKK
+186 VADVNKRLKA
-196 FADKNKKLID
+196 FVDANKKMG
-206 EKKVIGDVS
+206 KMGDV
-215 AELIKKAS
+215 ADAVVKKAAQ
-223 VFAGFPL
+223 FNGFTL
-230 NDKQKEALLAASENR
+230 NKEQEKALAAAAGNR
-245 FTVITGRPGTGKTT
+245 FTIITGGPGTGKTT

-269 AAHPDWTEKDV
+269 AAHSDWTEKDI

-298 DQCDGLVKNKK
+298 DQCDGLVKNEK

-417 EVSEVAKAINE
+417 EVSDVAKAING
-428 LPLNDGEAAETIV
+428 LPLNDEDAAKRMV
-441 KGWRKIEGEAL
+441 NGWLPRQIQIEAL
-452 PCIEQKVE
+452 PCTEQIDE
-460 VDGKSNDEE
+460 GKS
-469 KKDSRFEWLCP
+469 RFQWLCP
-480 KADIKKEDIQSFY
+480 KADIKKDGIQELYRKWMSGSELAKKADDIQKS
-493 SKWMDGNKLAAKADA
+493 DKA
-508 IAETDDSLAG
+508 LGG
-518 VKSKKSEDLFK
+518 VKSDASEALFK

-552 FLLKAAKAFL
+552 FLLK
-562 LKEAK
+562 EAK
-567 AAAKVSGDYLS
+567 TAAGMRGDYLS

-647 ENVMVVLPD
+647 ENVMVVSPN
-656 DENHPL
+656 DEKHPL

-674 AKKRAVV
+674 AKKRAVI
-681 VGTEGALTAALSRKI
+681 EGSERALAAALQRKI
-696 ERDTGVSL
+696 ERDTGIARGGATEAGKQGAQGKR

>member
-1 MTTYEKN
+1 MTAFEKYQDT
-8 ESLLKAFGIPPSHE
+8 LKLFGIPSGDAGAGE
-22 EGVKDEAKVAEQAEK
+22 D
-37 DKVAENVRAILARL
+37 VRKILARL
-51 LVARSLRLA
+51 LAARSLRLA
-60 QLQTARDIY
+60 QLQTARDIF
-69 ERAGKDDPR
+69 ERAKEQGKEQDMR

-96 MRVEKVQSL
+96 MKKDAVSGL
-105 LEEGGYLDDPVRVGL
+105 LIEGGYIDDP
-120 VEKDK
+120 K
-125 KYEENPEQVKKED
+125 KAEVEENAAYAE
-138 YTKFLDS
+138 S
-145 VRGLLSNIIWE
+145 VRTLLGGIDWD
-156 VMAQPFD
+156 VAAAKFD
-163 NDILI
+163 
-168 HEKVKDES
+168 KDVLVFDEG
-176 RWYFQRDKAS
+176 RWYFQRNKSS
-186 VKEVSERLKK
+186 VEKVNERLRAFVKANKTMDDVAPGIFDAAAK
-196 FADKNKKLID
+196 F
-206 EKKVIGDVS
+206 VGF
-215 AELIKKAS
+215 ELNEDQKKALRAA
-223 VFAGFPL
+223 AG
-230 NDKQKEALLAASENR
+230 NR
-245 FTVITGRPGTGKTT
+245 FTVITGGPGTGKTT

-264 LRALF
+264 LRALLKVH
-269 AAHPDWTEKDV
+269 ADWTEKDI

-298 DQCDGLVKNKK
+298 DQCDGLVNNEK
-309 ETEDIVK
+309 ETKDIVD
-316 KIGNLKGSTIHRLL
+316 KIGKLKGSTIHRLL
-330 GGYAPKWQ
+330 GGYAPKWN
-338 HHEKNKLEQEVV
+338 HDEKNTLEQKVV

-398 TIGLGAFVQKLEV
+398 AIGLDATFVKRLEV
-411 CERAKG
+411 CKRAQG
-417 EVSEVAKAINE
+417 EVSDVAKAING
-428 LPLNDGEAAETIV
+428 LPLNDEDAAKRMV
-441 KGWRKIEGEAL
+441 NGWLPRQIQIEAL
-452 PCIEQKVE
+452 PCTEQIDE
-460 VDGKSNDEE
+460 GKS
-469 KKDSRFEWLCP
+469 KFQWLCP
-480 KADIKKEDIQSFY
+480 KADIKKDGIQELYRKWMSGSELAKKADDIQKSD
-493 SKWMDGNKLAAKADA
+493 K
-508 IAETDDSLAG
+508 SLGG
-518 VKSKKSEDLFK
+518 VKSDASEALFK

-552 FLLKAAKAFL
+552 FLLK
-562 LKEAK
+562 EAK
-567 AAAKVSGDYLS
+567 NAVGVRGDYLS
-578 MVGVPIMVTHNTPER
+578 MVGVPIMVTHNTPDR

-681 VGTEGALTAALSRKI
+681 VGTEEALTAALKRKL
-696 ERDTGVSL
+696 ERDTGIALGDAAGGAKE

>member
-1 MTTYEKN
+1 MTAYEKN
-8 ESLLKAFGIPPSHE
+8 ESLLKAFCIPAG
-22 EGVKDEAKVAEQAEK
+22 EGEVTEKV
-37 DKVAENVRAILARL
+37 RHILARL
-51 LVARSLRLA
+51 LAARSLRLA

-69 ERAGKDDPR
+69 ERAHNVDEEHVKDPR

-120 VEKDK
+120 IEKDK
-125 KYEENPEQVKKED
+125 KYEENPEQVKKEE
-138 YTKFLDS
+138 YAKFLDS
-145 VRGLLSNIIWE
+145 VDSLLSDINWDE
-156 VMAQPFD
+156 AAQPFN

-168 HEKVKDES
+168 HENVKDES

-186 VKEVSERLKK
+186 VKEVSERLKE
-196 FADKNKKLID
+196 FVDGNMAMRDEVAIDKAAQFNGFTLNKEQ
-206 EKKVIGDVS
+206 EK
-215 AELIKKAS
+215 A
-223 VFAGFPL
+223 
-230 NDKQKEALLAASENR
+230 LAAAAGNR
-245 FTVITGRPGTGKTT
+245 FTIITGGPGTGKTT

-269 AAHPDWTEKDV
+269 TAHKDWTEKDI

-366 IAALKDD
+366 IAALKKD

-417 EVSEVAKAINE
+417 EVSDVAKAINE
-428 LPLNDGEAAETIV
+428 LPLDDEGRANALVKSWPQIKDEAVPCTEHIPDGE
-441 KGWRKIEGEAL
+441 
-452 PCIEQKVE
+452 
-460 VDGKSNDEE
+460 
-469 KKDSRFEWLCP
+469 SRFQWLCP
-480 KADIKKEDIQSFY
+480 SADIKKADIQAFY
-493 SKWMDGNKLAAKADA
+493 SKWMDGNKLAEKAIG
-508 IAETDDSLAG
+508 IAETDKSLAG
-518 VKSKKSEDLFK
+518 EKSDASEDLFK

-535 ILTLVREGWYGV
+535 ILTLVRAGWYGV
-547 KEANA
+547 KEAN
-552 FLLKAAKAFL
+552 AFL

-578 MVGVPIMVTHNTPER
+578 MVGVPIMVTHNTPDR

-600 GVTVRGPHGMV
+600 GVTVKGSRGMV
-611 VLFPRGAKT
+611 VLFPRG
-620 IACPV
+620 
-625 ALLPEHELAYAM
+625 AYAM

-681 VGTEGALTAALSRKI
+681 VGTEKSLTAALKRKL
-696 ERDTGVSL
+696 ERDTGISI

>member
-1 MTTYEKN
+1 MTIE
-8 ESLLKAFGIPPSHE
+8 ESNRRLCLFGIPPRRRRNHE
-22 EGVKDEAKVAEQAEK
+22 EGIKNE
-37 DKVAENVRAILARL
+37 DKVTENVRAILARL
-51 LVARSLRLA
+51 LAARSLRLA

-96 MRVEKVQSL
+96 MRVEKVPNL
-105 LEEGGYLDDPVRVGL
+105 LKEGGYLDDPVRVGL

-125 KYEENPEQVKKED
+125 KYEENPEQVKRED
-138 YTKFLDS
+138 YTKFTEA
-145 VRGLLSNIIWE
+145 VNGLLLGINWD
-156 VMAQPFD
+156 VVAQPFN

-168 HEKVKDES
+168 HENVKDES

-186 VKEVSERLKK
+186 VKEVSERLKE
-196 FADKNKKLID
+196 FVDGNMAMRDEVAIDKAAQFN
-206 EKKVIGDVS
+206 
-215 AELIKKAS
+215 
-223 VFAGFPL
+223 GFQL
-230 NDKQKEALLAASENR
+230 NTEQKEALKAAAKNR
-245 FTVITGRPGTGKTT
+245 FTVITGGPGTGKTT

-269 AAHPDWTEKDV
+269 AAHSDWTEKDI

-298 DQCDGLVKNKK
+298 DQCDGLVNNGK
-309 ETEDIVK
+309 ETKDIVD
-316 KIGNLKGSTIHRLL
+316 KIGKLKGSTIHRLL
-330 GGYAPKWQ
+330 GGYAPKWN
-338 HHEKNKLEQEVV
+338 HDEKNKLEQKVV

-417 EVSEVAKAINE
+417 EVSDVAKAING
-428 LPLNDGEAAETIV
+428 LPLNDEDAAKRMVNMWLPRQIQA
-441 KGWRKIEGEAL
+441 EAL
-452 PCIEQKVE
+452 PCTEQIA
-460 VDGKSNDEE
+460 DGKS
-469 KKDSRFEWLCP
+469 KFQWLCP
-480 KADIKKEDIQSFY
+480 KADIKKDGIQELY
-493 SKWMDGNKLAAKADA
+493 RKWMSGNELAKKASESE
-508 IAETDDSLAG
+508 IEKTDKSLGG
-518 VKSKKSEDLFK
+518 VKSDASEALFK
-529 ELNRRR
+529 ELNRCR

-552 FLLKAAKAFL
+552 FLLK
-562 LKEAK
+562 EAK
-567 AAAKVSGDYLS
+567 NAADMRGDYLS
-578 MVGVPIMVTHNTPER
+578 MVGVPIMVTHNTPDR

-656 DENHPL
+656 DEKHPL

-674 AKKRAVV
+674 AKKRAVI
-681 VGTEGALTAALSRKI
+681 VGTEDALKAALSRKI

>member
-1 MTTYEKN
+1 MTIE
-8 ESLLKAFGIPPSHE
+8 ESNRRLCLFGIPPRRRRNHE
-22 EGVKDEAKVAEQAEK
+22 EGIKNE
-37 DKVAENVRAILARL
+37 DKVTENVRAILARL
-51 LVARSLRLA
+51 LAARSLRLA

-96 MRVEKVQSL
+96 MRVEKVPRL
-105 LEEGGYLDDPVRVGL
+105 LKECGYLDDPVRVGL
-120 VEKDK
+120 AEKDK
-125 KYEENPEQVKKED
+125 KYEENPVQVKKEE
-138 YTKFLDS
+138 YTKFSKAVDD
-145 VRGLLSNIIWE
+145 LLSDINWDE
-156 VMAQPFD
+156 VALPLD
-163 NDILI
+163 KDILI
-168 HEKVKDES
+168 QENEKGES

-186 VKEVSERLKK
+186 VKDVSERLKE
-196 FADKNKKLID
+196 FVDGNMAMRDEVAIDKAAQFNGFTLNK
-206 EKKVIGDVS
+206 E
-215 AELIKKAS
+215 
-223 VFAGFPL
+223 
-230 NDKQKEALLAASENR
+230 QKEALKAAAENR
-245 FTVITGRPGTGKTT
+245 FTVITGGPGTGKTT

-269 AAHPDWTEKDV
+269 AAHSDWTEKDI

-366 IAALKDD
+366 IAALKKD

-417 EVSEVAKAINE
+417 EVSDVAKAINE
-428 LPLNDGEAAETIV
+428 LPLNDEDAAKRMVNMWLPRQIQA
-441 KGWRKIEGEAL
+441 EAL
-452 PCIEQKVE
+452 PCTEQIA
-460 VDGKSNDEE
+460 DGKS
-469 KKDSRFEWLCP
+469 KFQWLCP
-480 KADIKKEDIQSFY
+480 KADIKKDGIQELY
-493 SKWMDGNKLAAKADA
+493 RKWMSGNELAKKAGEIERSDK
-508 IAETDDSLAG
+508 SLGG
-518 VKSKKSEDLFK
+518 VKSEASEALFK

-552 FLLKAAKAFL
+552 FLLK
-562 LKEAK
+562 EAK
-567 AAAKVSGDYLS
+567 AAGGVRGDYLS
-578 MVGVPIMVTHNTPER
+578 MVGVPIMVTHNTPDR

-600 GVTVRGPHGMV
+600 GVTVKGPHGMV

-674 AKKRAVV
+674 AKKRAVI
-681 VGTEGALTAALSRKI
+681 VGTEKALTAALERKI
-696 ERDTGVSL
+696 ERDTGIALGGATEAGNKGTQGKK